1 LLRKPGRRK
10 TMNLVM
16 PAFSP
21 RTVHLCLTA
30 AIAVS
35 VIAAPIA
42 GSAAAS
48 GASTVSAGAERRV
61 TLFYTGAVRGTLE
74 PCGCT
79 SDPLGDIARM
89 ATIVRQAGK
98 ASLLLD
104 AGNLLYAGESVPE
117 ARAEGADLQ
126 AAFLA
131 AELAKLPLAGAG
143 LGEADLAR
151 GPGRVVPRRLA
162 ANADAG
168 DGAGAP
174 FLQPS
179 QLRTVGGIKIGV
191 LGVADPELLRRHG
204 LKAEDP
210 AAAAARESA
219 RLRQQGAEIVVILAA
234 VERAAARRL
243 ARGSGADFVV
253 VGANPGMGMVRA
265 DPIDGSFVVA
275 PAEELQMIGRI
286 DVVLRDPPGRRPALI
301 DAGGVE
307 ARELERAALRRRLGQ
322 LEGELARWEKQG
334 PTIVMDRAFV
344 DSRKR
349 ERSEVVRT
357 LAELERPFVAPATG
371 SYFTN
376 QLIPLRRALPRDAR
390 LAAAMRKLDQKVGAA
405 NLRKAGPPPPAEPGR
420 AAFVGDGACASCHK
434 PAMAFWRTTVH
445 ASAWKTIVDGGKTGI
460 ADCVSCHVTGF
471 GEVGGSSLGH
481 VKGLTSVQCETC
493 HGPGSLHVKAEGLEE
508 PPAVRLSTPESTCQ
522 RCHNEKHSD
531 TFQYAAYLRD
541 VLGPGHG
548 AKAREKLG
556 PGPTGH
562 QLRSRAVAAAKAA
575 GKAQLKKM

>member
-1 LLRKPGRRK
+1 
-10 TMNLVM
+10 MQ
-16 PAFSP
+16 
-21 RTVHLCLTA
+21 
-30 AIAVS
+30 
-35 VIAAPIA
+35 
-42 GSAAAS
+42 GSAEAA
-48 GASTVSAGAERRV
+48 AERRA

-89 ATIVRQAGK
+89 ATVVRQAGK
-98 ASLLLD
+98 TALLVD
-104 AGNLLYAGESVPE
+104 AGDLLYGGDSVPE

-131 AELAKLPLAGAG
+131 TELAKLPLGGVG

-151 GPGRVVPRRLA
+151 GPARVQPRRLA
-162 ANADAG
+162 ANAPE
-168 DGAGAP
+168 GAA

-179 QLRTVGGIKIGV
+179 QIHTVGGIKVGV
-191 LGVADPELLRRHG
+191 LGVSDPELLRRHG

-219 RLRQQGAEIVVILAA
+219 RLRQQGADVVVILAA
-234 VERAAARRL
+234 VERAAARKL

-253 VGANPGMGMVRA
+253 VSGNPGMGMVRA
-265 DPIDGSFVVA
+265 DPVDGTFVVA

-286 DVVLRDPPGRRPALI
+286 DVVLRDPPGQRPTLV

-307 ARELERAALRRRLGQ
+307 ARELERAALRRRLEQLDGQ
-322 LEGELARWEKQG
+322 LARWEKDG
-334 PTIVMDRAFV
+334 PIMAVDRAFV
-344 DSRKR
+344 DSRR
-349 ERSEVVRT
+349 AERSQVVRE
-357 LAELERPFVAPATG
+357 LADLERPFVAPATG

-390 LAAAMRKLDQKVGAA
+390 LAAAMRKLDQQVGAA
-405 NLRKAGPPPPAEPGR
+405 NLRKASPPPPAPPDR
-420 AAFVGDGACASCHK
+420 ASFVGDASCARCHK

-445 ASAWKTIVDGGKTGI
+445 AGAWKTIVDGGKTGI
-460 ADCVSCHVTGF
+460 TDCVSCHVTGF

-481 VKGLTSVQCETC
+481 VKRLTDVQCETC

-508 PPAVRLSTPESTCQ
+508 PPAVRLGTPESTCK

-562 QLRSRAVAAAKAA
+562 QLRSKAVATAKAA

>member
-1 LLRKPGRRK
+1 
-10 TMNLVM
+10 MDLVM

-21 RTVHLCLTA
+21 RIVHPCLTA

-35 VIAAPIA
+35 FAGWPIA
-42 GSAAAS
+42 GSAAAN
-48 GASTVSAGAERRV
+48 GANRAAAGPERRV

-89 ATIVRQAGK
+89 ATVVRQAGK

-104 AGNLLYAGESVPE
+104 AGNLTYGGESVPE

-131 AELAKLPLAGAG
+131 TELAKLPLAGAG

-162 ANADAG
+162 ANAGTG

-179 QLRTVGGIKIGV
+179 QLRTVGGIKVGV
-191 LGVADPELLRRHG
+191 LGVADPELLRRQG

-210 AAAAARESA
+210 ATAAARESA
-219 RLRQQGAEIVVILAA
+219 RLRQQGAEVVVILAA

-265 DPIDGSFVVA
+265 DPVDGSFVVA

-286 DVVLRDPPGRRPALI
+286 DVVLRDPPGRRPTLV

-307 ARELERAALRRRLGQ
+307 ARELERASLRRRLEQLDGQ
-322 LEGELARWEKQG
+322 LARWEKDA
-334 PTIVMDRAFV
+334 PTMAIDRAFV
-344 DSRKR
+344 DSRR
-349 ERSEVVRT
+349 AERSQVVRM
-357 LAELERPFVAPATG
+357 LAELDKPFVAPATG

-390 LAAAMRKLDQKVGAA
+390 LAAAMRKLDQQVGAA
-405 NLRKAGPPPPAEPGR
+405 NLRKAAPPPPAEPGR
-420 AAFVGDGACASCHK
+420 AAFVGDSACASCHK

-445 ASAWKTIVDGGKTGI
+445 ARAWKTIVDGGKTGI

-481 VKGLTSVQCETC
+481 VKGLTAVQCETC

-548 AKAREKLG
+548 ARSREKLG

-562 QLRSRAVAAAKAA
+562 QLRSKAVAAGKAA

>member
-1 LLRKPGRRK
+1 LLSKPARRK
-10 TMNLVM
+10 TITFPMRA
-16 PAFSP
+16 PSP
-21 RTVHLCLTA
+21 PIVHLWRGA

-35 VIAAPIA
+35 PFIFVRIFFGCIA
-42 GSAAAS
+42 GVALLQ
-48 GASTVSAGAERRV
+48 AGPAEAAERRA

-89 ATIVRQAGK
+89 ATVVRQAGK
-98 ASLLLD
+98 SVLLLD
-104 AGNLLYAGESVPE
+104 AGNLLYGGDSVPE
-117 ARAEGADLQ
+117 GRAEGADLQ

-131 AELAKLPLAGAG
+131 TELAKLPLAGVG

-151 GPGRVVPRRLA
+151 GPGRVLPRRLA
-162 ANADAG
+162 ANAG
-168 DGAGAP
+168 DGAA
-174 FLQPS
+174 FVQPS
-179 QLRTVGGIKIGV
+179 SIRTVGGIKVGV

-204 LKAEDP
+204 LKPEDP
-210 AAAAARESA
+210 AVAAAREA
-219 RLRQQGAEIVVILAA
+219 TLLRQQGAEVVVLLAP

-253 VGANPGMGMVRA
+253 VGANTGMGMVRA
-265 DPIDGSFVVA
+265 DPVDGSFVVA

-286 DVVLRDPPGRRPALI
+286 DLVLRDEPGKRPALV

-307 ARELERAALRRRLGQ
+307 ARELERAALRRRLEQ
-322 LEGELARWEKQG
+322 LDAELARWSKQASG
-334 PTIVMDRAFV
+334 AADPTFLEARKQERA
-344 DSRKR
+344 
-349 ERSEVVRT
+349 EVARQLES
-357 LAELERPFVAPATG
+357 LAGAFVAPATG

-376 QLIPLRRALPRDAR
+376 QLIPLRRALPRDPR
-390 LAAAMRKLDQKVGAA
+390 LAAAMRKLDQQVGAA
-405 NLRKAGPPPPAEPGR
+405 NLRKAAPPPPAGPDR
-420 AAFVGDGACASCHK
+420 AAFTGDASCAKCHK

-445 ASAWKTIVDGGKTGI
+445 AGAWKTIVDGGKTGI
-460 ADCVSCHVTGF
+460 TDCVSCHVTGF

-481 VKGLTSVQCETC
+481 VKRLTDVQCETC

-508 PPAVRLSTPESTCQ
+508 PPAIRLETHESTCK

-548 AKAREKLG
+548 AKTRDKLG

-562 QLRSRAVAAAKAA
+562 QLRSKAVAAAKAA
-575 GKAQLKKM
+575 GKAQLEKM